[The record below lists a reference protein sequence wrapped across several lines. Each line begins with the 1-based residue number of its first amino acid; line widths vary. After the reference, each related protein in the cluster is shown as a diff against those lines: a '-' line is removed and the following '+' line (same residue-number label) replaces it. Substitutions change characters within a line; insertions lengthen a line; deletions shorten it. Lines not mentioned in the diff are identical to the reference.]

1 MKPHQAGRL
10 SLAAVAIIATFALG
24 PSGNAAV
31 DDHAGHQHSNERLST
46 LQEPQPTLALPKI
59 EVIEFFWYGCPHCY
73 QLEPAISK
81 WLAAPRKDVVF
92 KRVPAIPSDAWAQM
106 ATIYYTLE
114 ALGSIDRMHLQVF
127 EALHKE
133 RLRLDQKP
141 VREAWLAKH
150 GIDLQKYQDMERSFT
165 VVTNVQRARQLTR
178 AYRVDSV
185 PRLVIGGRYATS
197 PEQAGGTDAIFKVVD
212 EAIARV
218 RAN

>member
-1 MKPHQAGRL
+1 MNPYQ
-10 SLAAVAIIATFALG
+10 LARFPLVVLALMATLALV
-24 PSGNAAV
+24 PAGNAAV
-31 DDHAGHQHSNERLST
+31 GDHAGHQHSNERLST
-46 LQEPQPTLALPKI
+46 LQEPQPTLAGAKI

-81 WLAAPRKDVVF
+81 WLAVPPKDVVF

-106 ATIYYTLE
+106 ATMYYTLE
-114 ALGSIDRMHLQVF
+114 ALGPIDRLHLKIF

-141 VREAWLAKH
+141 VREAWLARH
-150 GIDLQKYQDMERSFT
+150 GIDLKQYLEVERSFT
-165 VVTNVQRARQLTR
+165 VITNVQRARQLTH

-197 PEQAGGTDAIFKVVD
+197 PEQAGGTDAVFTVVD

-218 RAN
+218 RGN

>member
-1 MKPHQAGRL
+1 MR
-10 SLAAVAIIATFALG
+10 LAAVALLATLALV
-24 PSGNAAV
+24 PSANGAV
-31 DDHAGHQHSNERLST
+31 GDHASHNHSNERLST
-46 LQEPQPTLALPKI
+46 LQEPQPTLAAPKV

-81 WLAAPRKDVVF
+81 WLAKPPKDTVF
-92 KRVPAIPSDAWAQM
+92 KRIPAIPSDAWAQV
-106 ATIYYTLE
+106 ATMYYTFE
-114 ALGSIDRMHLQVF
+114 AMGSIDRMHMKVF

-133 RLRLDQKP
+133 RLRLDQKT

-150 GIDLQKYQDMERSFT
+150 GIDVTKYLEVEKSFT

-185 PRLVIGGRYATS
+185 PRLVVGGRYATS
-197 PEQAGGTDAIFKVVD
+197 PEQAGGTDAVFTVVD

-218 RAN
+218 RPK